1 MRRGKVRWESLLST
15 LLSTSSHFASPSKS
29 SEITLGWF
37 SGQAAISPFRFRKAS
52 SSLAT
57 SSLDG
62 RSGFPSP
69 GPKSRQGRSPRL
81 RFVPSRSAGA
91 TTALMVSPPRP
102 AVPSRAESGFTG
114 TCLLVSSQFLC
125 HPATAA

>member
-62 RSGFPSP
+62 RSGFPSS
-69 GPKSRQGRSPRL
+69 GPKSRQGRIPRL

-102 AVPSRAESGFTG
+102 AVPSRAESGLTG
-114 TCLLVSSQFLC
+114 TCLLVSSQLLC
-125 HPATAA
+125 HPATVA